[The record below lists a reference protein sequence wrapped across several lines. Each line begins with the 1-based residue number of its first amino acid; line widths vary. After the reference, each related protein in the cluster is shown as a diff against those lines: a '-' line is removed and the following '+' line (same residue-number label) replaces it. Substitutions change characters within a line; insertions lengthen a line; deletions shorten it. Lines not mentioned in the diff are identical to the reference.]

1 MKIESSVTSLSWI
14 PSEAVKGLS
23 KLGFTLGPLHYDEPL
38 PDAIAGLDELEAMRQ
53 GDRFRF
59 GNRLEGWIEVEDGRI
74 VAHGQ
79 AGGGLMGSTTLQLGP
94 ASATFAGFLLP
105 ELRPEPDVT
114 ETSVTF
120 RQTVGGCTGVP
131 APRPVR
137 HKPFV
142 QYRAPTVWTT
152 LALTIHVDGRTEF
165 QVEGAS
171 KFPRHWVYDAD
182 LELAAKSGLAEYK
195 EWFAHSFG
203 ERTPWGDQDSPAMM
217 AEVESALEREMSA
230 VIMRGGG
237 KPKLRKINEGEVLWE
252 QGAEGTT
259 VCLLLDGILE
269 VLVDGESIA
278 TLGPGALIGERAV
291 LEGGRRTATLRGQTK
306 VRVAEARKVE
316 LDLDTLAKISEGHR
330 REEQPGDQREGQRT
344 S

>member
-23 KLGFTLGPLHYDEPL
+23 KVGFTMGPLHYDDPL
-38 PDAIAGLDELEAMRQ
+38 PDAIGDLDELEELREA
-53 GDRFRF
+53 DRFRF
-59 GNRLEGWIEVEDGRI
+59 GNRLAGWIEVEDGKV

-79 AGGGLMGSTTLQLGP
+79 EGGGLMGSTTLTVGP

-105 ELRPEPDVT
+105 EMRPEPEVG

-152 LALTIHVDGRTEF
+152 LALTIHADGRSEF
-165 QVEGAS
+165 AVEGAS
-171 KFPRHWVYDAD
+171 KFPRHWVYDND
-182 LELAAKSGLAEYK
+182 LKLAQKSGLAEYK

-217 AEVESALEREMSA
+217 AEVESALEREMSG

-237 KPKLRKINEGEVLWE
+237 KPKYRKFKEGETVWE
-252 QGAEGTT
+252 QGDEGTT

-269 VLVDGESIA
+269 VVVDGESVA

-291 LEGGRRTATLRGQTK
+291 LEGGRRTATLTAQTK

-316 LDLDTLAKISEGHR
+316 LDLDKLAEISEGHR
-330 REEQPGDQREGQRT
+330 REEQDR